1 MKKLFQM
8 QINIHRVRLPFLL
21 ILIFS
26 SLLAQGQ
33 KNVIDQVVAVVGDEP
48 VLRSDIEFQHQ
59 QALME
64 GVDFPGDM
72 KCYILEQ
79 MMVQKLLL
87 EQAKIDSVEVSE
99 NQVLM
104 TVDRQINEFINRA
117 GSREKLEEW
126 LNKSILRIKEEQREL
141 VRNQMLTQQMRS
153 QITKEINVTPM
164 EIRRFF
170 RESSEDSLPR
180 MPAQFEY
187 QKIAI
192 TPKISQE
199 EIDRVKGRLRDFQRQ
214 VREGRD
220 FATLA
225 VLYSEDPNSA
235 ARGGELGLTPRANLV
250 PEFSQVAFNLRDKNK
265 VSKIVETE
273 FGFHI
278 MQLVERQGDR
288 INVRH
293 ILLKPKPSA
302 DAIEEAK
309 EVADSLVTL
318 IRADSISFED
328 AALRFSMDKDTRASG
343 GTVINPQSQ
352 STKFELQQ
360 IPPTIARVI
369 ENMDEGA
376 VSNPFL
382 MKDQRLGTDQYT
394 IVRLQKKTPPHRANM
409 VDDYQTI
416 KRMLENKKQEETFND
431 WIKRKQ
437 QETYISIS
445 GDWRNCD
452 FEFEGWIK

>member
-1 MKKLFQM
+1 M
-8 QINIHRVRLPFLL
+8 QINIRPGKLTFLFLL
-21 ILIFS
+21 MFS
-26 SLLAQGQ
+26 SLVVHGQ
-33 KNVIDQVVAVVGDEP
+33 KNVIDQVVSVVGDEP

-59 QALME
+59 QALMQ
-64 GVDFPGDM
+64 GVEFAGDM
-72 KCYILEQ
+72 KCHILEQ
-79 MMVQKLLL
+79 MLIQKLLL

-104 TVDRQINEFINRA
+104 TVERQINEFVNRA

-126 LNKSILRIKEEQREL
+126 LNKSILRIKEEQRDL

-153 QITKEINVTPM
+153 QITSDINVTPM

-170 RESSEDSLPR
+170 RESPEDSLPR
-180 MPAQFEY
+180 MPAQYEY

-192 TPKISQE
+192 SPRISQD
-199 EIDRVKGRLRDFQRQ
+199 EIDRVKSQLRDFQRQ

-250 PEFSQVAFNLRDKNK
+250 PEFSQVAFNLRDKNN

-293 ILLKPKPSA
+293 ILLKPKPSQE
-302 DAIEEAK
+302 AIQEAK
-309 EVADSLVTL
+309 ERADSLVSL
-318 IRADSISFED
+318 IRKDSISFEA

-343 GTVINPQSQ
+343 GVVINPETQ
-352 STKFELQQ
+352 STKFEIQQ
-360 IPPTIARVI
+360 IQPSIAKVI
-369 ENMDEGA
+369 ENKEDGS
-376 VSNPFL
+376 VSEPFL

-394 IVRLQKKTPPHRANM
+394 IVKLLKKTPPHRANM
-409 VDDYQTI
+409 VDDYQII
-416 KRMLENKKQEETFND
+416 KRMLENKKQEKTFND
-431 WIKRKQ
+431 WIRRKQ
-437 QETYISIS
+437 RETYISIS
-445 GDWRNCD
+445 GEWRNCD
-452 FEFEGWIK
+452 FEFDGWIKE

>member
-1 MKKLFQM
+1 M
-8 QINIHRVRLPFLL
+8 QISVNSGRLTFL
-21 ILIFS
+21 ILLLFS
-26 SLLAQGQ
+26 SLFVQGQ

-59 QALME
+59 QALMQ
-64 GVDFPGDM
+64 GVDFAGDM
-72 KCYILEQ
+72 KCHILEQ
-79 MMVQKLLL
+79 MLVQNLLL
-87 EQAKIDSVEVSE
+87 EQAKIDSIEVSE

-153 QITKEINVTPM
+153 EITKDIDVTPM

-170 RESSEDSLPR
+170 RETDEDSLPR
-180 MPAQFEY
+180 MPAQYEY

-192 TPKISQE
+192 TPKISQD

-293 ILLKPKPSA
+293 ILLKPKPA
-302 DAIEEAK
+302 QEAIDEAR
-309 EVADSLVTL
+309 EVADSLVSL
-318 IRADSISFED
+318 IRKDSISFAD

-343 GTVINPQSQ
+343 GTVINPQTQ

-360 IPPTIARVI
+360 IQPSIARQV
-369 ENMDEGA
+369 ESMEEGE
-376 VSNPFL
+376 VSDPFL

-409 VDDYQTI
+409 IDDYQTI
-416 KRMLENKKQEETFND
+416 KRLLENKKQEETFKE
-431 WIKRKQ
+431 WVRKKQ
-437 QETYISIS
+437 HDTYISIS
-445 GDWRNCD
+445 GEWRNCE
-452 FEFEGWIK
+452 FEFDGWLK

>member
-1 MKKLFQM
+1 M
-8 QINIHRVRLPFLL
+8 QINIRPGKLTFLFF
-21 ILIFS
+21 LIFS
-26 SLLAQGQ
+26 SLIVHGQ
-33 KNVIDQVVAVVGDEP
+33 KNVIDQVVSVVGDEP

-59 QALME
+59 QALMQ
-64 GVDFPGDM
+64 GVDFAGDM
-72 KCYILEQ
+72 KCHILEQ
-79 MMVQKLLL
+79 MLIQKLLL
-87 EQAKIDSVEVSE
+87 EQAKIDSIEVSE

-104 TVDRQINEFINRA
+104 TVDRQINEFVNRA

-153 QITKEINVTPM
+153 QITSDINVTPM
-164 EIRRFF
+164 GIRRFF
-170 RESSEDSLPR
+170 RETPEDSLPR
-180 MPAQFEY
+180 MPAQYEY
-187 QKIAI
+187 KKIAI
-192 TPKISQE
+192 TPRISQD
-199 EIDRVKGRLRDFQRQ
+199 EIDRVKTLLRDFQRQ

-278 MQLVERQGDR
+278 MQLVDRQGDR

-293 ILLKPKPSA
+293 ILVKPKPSQ
-302 DAIEEAK
+302 DAVEEAK
-309 EVADSLVTL
+309 ERADSLVSL
-318 IRADSISFED
+318 IRKDSISFEA

-343 GTVINPQSQ
+343 GTVINPQTQ

-360 IPPTIARVI
+360 IQPSIARVI
-369 ENMDEGA
+369 ETMDEG
-376 VSNPFL
+376 STSRPFL

-394 IVRLQKKTPPHRANM
+394 IVKLLNKTPPHRANM
-409 VDDYQTI
+409 VDDYQVI
-416 KRMLENKKQEETFND
+416 KRMLENKKQEDTFND
-431 WIKRKQ
+431 WIRKKQ
-437 QETYISIS
+437 RETYISIS

-452 FEFEGWIK
+452 FEFDGWIKE